1 MEEKRELT
9 QRISVEEDVKINK
22 NKKRIRR
29 VIFSLIIILIT
40 AGVAVGVSFAI
51 GIVNK
56 QKEKTG
62 ELKNNSSFA
71 YSKIV
76 ETKNIYK

>member
-1 MEEKRELT
+1 MKEKQESVRK
-9 QRISVEEDVKINK
+9 ISVEEDVKINQ

-29 VIFSLIIILIT
+29 VIFSLITIMIT
-40 AGVAVGVSFAI
+40 AGIAVGVSFAI

-62 ELKNNSSFA
+62 ELKNNSSFG

-76 ETKNIYK
+76 KTKDIYK